1 MFSTTELPVQAVLW
15 KISESVSLLD
25 ASVAPRG
32 TSQEVSL
39 HLCYNSFSIGLMM
52 APKRQRIYTGLCH
65 VRNRAPFLGGN
76 FCLWGGLFSATEC
89 LMIYYR
95 QQDDPLNAIV
105 GGVITG
111 GLLSIRGG
119 ASIAFKQA
127 CIGGVILM
135 LIEGV
140 QVIWMAHQTRM

>member
-1 MFSTTELPVQAVLW
+1 
-15 KISESVSLLD
+15 
-25 ASVAPRG
+25 
-32 TSQEVSL
+32 
-39 HLCYNSFSIGLMM
+39 
-52 APKRQRIYTGLCH
+52 
-65 VRNRAPFLGGN
+65 
-76 FCLWGGLFSATEC
+76 
-89 LMIYYR
+89 MIYYR
-95 QQDDPLNAIV
+95 QQDDPFNAIV